1 MINLRLAGLK
11 VGLVSTAQSLLTGAC
26 AVYGDLLF
34 HSTAS
39 LTTANDGAV
48 YHVAPAVMNYL
59 FAERYH
65 IEPTQV
71 AAMVLFGNFFSLL
84 SLPILL
90 FIALSL

>member
-1 MINLRLAGLK
+1 MLLSLGSQMINLRLAGLK

-26 AVYGDLLF
+26 AFTVIYFSF
-34 HSTAS
+34 HCL

-71 AAMVLFGNFFSLL
+71 AAMVLFGNS
-84 SLPILL
+84 S
-90 FIALSL
+90 AY